1 MKNWIKNHVN
11 FLTRVLCL
19 IIVIAALFVYQNVA
33 GGWAVEVEANEE
45 AIAEVESYNAQILAA
60 ESVSSW
66 ADGSYSASACG
77 FGGYIYLTVTIEDG
91 VITDITI
98 DSADGEDDSYFS
110 AAIAV
115 IDDIIAAQSA
125 DVDAITGA
133 TFSSTGIKDAVEEAL
148 SQAVSANE

>member
-19 IIVIAALFVYQNVA
+19 IVILAALLVYQNAA
-33 GGWAVEVEANEE
+33 GGWAVEVEANEA

>member
-33 GGWAVEVEANEE
+33 GGWTEVVEANEE
-45 AIAEVESYNAQILAA
+45 AIAEVESYNALILAA
-60 ESVSSW
+60 ESGSAW
-66 ADGSYSASACG
+66 ADGSYSASAYG

-110 AAIAV
+110 TAIAV
-115 IDDIIAAQSA
+115 IDDIIAAQST
-125 DVDAITGA
+125 DVDAVTGA